1 MRLNKPTTTG
11 INAINVQNK
20 SELGEVL
27 AADKRIQAPKATSP
41 RDIKYATT
49 VSIIPSQSMF
59 RRCERKDQC
68 VGFVPGSPEDA
79 QERRPTAAG
88 LSEVFRQCQ
97 PKNRSRRSIIRSPV
111 ATPCGALGAVQIY
124 VVARI

>member
-20 SELGEVL
+20 NELGEAV
-27 AADKRIQAPKATSP
+27 AAAKRIQAPKATSP

-59 RRCERKDQC
+59 GRCERKAEC
-68 VGFVPGSPEDA
+68 AGFVPT
-79 QERRPTAAG
+79 Q
-88 LSEVFRQCQ
+88 
-97 PKNRSRRSIIRSPV
+97 
-111 ATPCGALGAVQIY
+111 
-124 VVARI
+124 VARRCP